1 MTLESYLSDE
11 GIDPDADVESLSR
24 SDAKERAV
32 HTAYYRAVL
41 SDSTYHGID
50 RGAKVDAVTTA
61 VKSWPQFDHTDFR
74 EIDRA
79 ASELINERRRASA

>member
-11 GIDPDADVESLSR
+11 GIDADRDV
-24 SDAKERAV
+24 SDLTEDEARERAV

-50 RGAKVDAVTTA
+50 RGAKVDAITHV
-61 VKSWPQFDHTDFR
+61 VKTWPQFDHNDFR
-74 EIDRA
+74 ELDRA